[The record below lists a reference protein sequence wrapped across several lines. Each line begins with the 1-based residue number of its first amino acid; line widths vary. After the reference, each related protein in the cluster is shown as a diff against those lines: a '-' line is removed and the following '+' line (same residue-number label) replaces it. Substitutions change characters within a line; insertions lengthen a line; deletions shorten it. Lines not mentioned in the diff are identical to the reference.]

1 LKLSRICS
9 SFVIS
14 LKLFFRTRSSLL
26 WVLAFPIIVML
37 IFGAIFSGNVQYDL
51 AIQNKDGSDV
61 SAAFVQQINSTNVFK
76 IYMISANVNADA
88 YLRSNRMSGMLV
100 IPEGFGK
107 QVQQNLALGAARPAA
122 VVQINSSSTAGI
134 NANAVTT
141 TGSSSQS
148 RSFSNETSVTPAT
161 LMLKVDQS
169 STGAPVISGY
179 VNSIVNGFNSK
190 LVGSA
195 EIVGIDQKQ
204 VLPPEFRY
212 VDFFVPGIIGMMII
226 TSGVLRTVSMET
238 QNRHKGIL
246 RKLGTTPLE
255 KSEWIVSKMLF
266 QTVVVFISTA
276 FIIVT
281 AKLAFDVKILLNAAI
296 LPLILAGTVCFTG
309 MGMLIARFVK
319 DADAASVAASV
330 ITLPMIFLS
339 GTFIPIETMP
349 DYLQKLANVLPLTY
363 LSEGLRDTMLYGDT
377 AGAMLKMA
385 VVLLIGIIFLIVG
398 SLVTNWRDDDNPMS
412 LKRLAD
418 PRAKRAVIAGTVSCV
433 LAVAALT
440 AVVSLTKEP
449 QPEQTALQSD
459 TLNSIS
465 KLTSSISLGM
475 PKAAATATPPPT
487 AARQAA
493 ATATPPPTAAR
504 QAGATAT
511 PPPTAAGQPT
521 PSANPSFMLT
531 LGPVTT
537 PTPTQPPA

>member
-1 LKLSRICS
+1 LKLSRIYS
-9 SFVIS
+9 SFIIN
-14 LKLFFRTRSSLL
+14 LKLFFRTRTSFF

-37 IFGAIFSGNVQYDL
+37 IFGAIFSGNLQYDL
-51 AIQNKDGSDV
+51 GIQNKDGSDV
-61 SAAFVQQINSTNVFK
+61 SATFVQQINSTNVFK
-76 IYMISANVNADA
+76 IYMIGANENADA
-88 YLRSNRMSGMLV
+88 YLRANRMSGVLV

-122 VVQINSSSTAGI
+122 VVQVNSSAAGLG
-134 NANAVTT
+134 ASAGTT
-141 TGSSSQS
+141 SGSSSQS
-148 RSFSNETSVTPAT
+148 RSLSNNASVTPASLT
-161 LMLKVDQS
+161 LNVDQS

-179 VNSIVNGFNSK
+179 VSSIVSGFNSK
-190 LVGSA
+190 LAGSA
-195 EIVGIDQKQ
+195 EIVGVDQKQ
-204 VLPPEFRY
+204 VLPPEFKY

-246 RKLGTTPLE
+246 RKLGTTPLK
-255 KSEWIVSKMLF
+255 KSEWIVSKMLY

-276 FIIVT
+276 LIIMT
-281 AKLAFDVKILLNAAI
+281 AKLFFDIKVLLNAAI
-296 LPLILAGTVCFTG
+296 LPLILAGTICFTG

-330 ITLPMIFLS
+330 ITLPMIFLA

-349 DYLQKLANVLPLTY
+349 DYLQKLAKVLPLTY

-398 SLVTNWRDDDNPMS
+398 SLVTNWRDDDNPIS

-440 AVVSLTKEP
+440 AVVSFTKEP
-449 QPEQTALQSD
+449 QPEQTALQSE

-465 KLTSSISLGM
+465 KLTSSIPLGM

-504 QAGATAT
+504 QAAAAAT
-511 PPPTAAGQPT
+511 PIPTAAGQPT
-521 PSANPSFMLT
+521 PIATPSFTLT

-537 PTPTQPPA
+537 PTPTQLPA

>member
-1 LKLSRICS
+1 LKLSRIYS
-9 SFVIS
+9 SFIIN
-14 LKLFFRTRSSLL
+14 LKLFFRTRTSFF

-37 IFGAIFSGNVQYDL
+37 IFGAIFSGNLQYDL
-51 AIQNKDGSDV
+51 GIQNKDGSDV
-61 SAAFVQQINSTNVFK
+61 SATFVQQINSTNVFK
-76 IYMISANVNADA
+76 IYMIGANENADA
-88 YLRSNRMSGMLV
+88 YLRANRMSGVLV

-122 VVQINSSSTAGI
+122 VVQVNSSAAALGASAG
-134 NANAVTT
+134 TT
-141 TGSSSQS
+141 SGSSSQS
-148 RSFSNETSVTPAT
+148 RSLSNNASVTPASLT
-161 LMLKVDQS
+161 LNVDQS

-179 VNSIVNGFNSK
+179 VSSIVNGFNSK
-190 LVGSA
+190 LAGSA
-195 EIVGIDQKQ
+195 EIVGVDQKQ
-204 VLPPEFRY
+204 VLPPEFKY

-246 RKLGTTPLE
+246 RKLGTTPLK
-255 KSEWIVSKMLF
+255 KSEWIVSKMLY

-276 FIIVT
+276 LIIMT
-281 AKLAFDVKILLNAAI
+281 AKLFFDIKVLLNAAI
-296 LPLILAGTVCFTG
+296 LPLILAGTICFTG

-330 ITLPMIFLS
+330 ITLPMIFLA

-349 DYLQKLANVLPLTY
+349 DYLQKLAKVLPLTY

-398 SLVTNWRDDDNPMS
+398 SLVTNWRDDDNPIS

-440 AVVSLTKEP
+440 AVVSFTKEP
-449 QPEQTALQSD
+449 QPEQTALQSE

-465 KLTSSISLGM
+465 KLTSSIPLGM

-504 QAGATAT
+504 QAAAAAT
-511 PPPTAAGQPT
+511 PIPTAAGQPT
-521 PSANPSFMLT
+521 PIATPSFTLT

-537 PTPTQPPA
+537 PTPTQLPA